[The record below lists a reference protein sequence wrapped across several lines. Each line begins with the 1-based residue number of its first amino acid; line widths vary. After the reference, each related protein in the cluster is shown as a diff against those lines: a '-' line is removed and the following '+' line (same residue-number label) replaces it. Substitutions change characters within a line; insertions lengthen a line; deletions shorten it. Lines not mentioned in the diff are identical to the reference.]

1 MYARFVKRLLDLLIG
16 LIALPFVLLAVLFL
30 APVIFINDPGPVFYN
45 APRRGKNGKTFK
57 MIKFRS
63 MYVNSPDLRNAD
75 GSTFNGTA
83 DPRVTKVGRFLRKTS
98 LDEVPQ
104 FLNVLVGHMSLIGP
118 RPTIPGV
125 PFESI
130 PPENRVRYTVRPGI
144 TGYAQAFYR
153 NSITQQEKFQYD
165 AYYAEHLTF
174 GLDCRVLWQTVKA
187 VLGQKN
193 IYVTPAAP
201 ADQPAE
207 QQPAA
212 QETEK
217 V

>member
-1 MYARFVKRLLDLLIG
+1 MYARFIKRLLDLLIS
-16 LIALPFVLLAVLFL
+16 LIALPFVLLAVLIL
-30 APVIFINDPGPVFYN
+30 APVIFINDPGPVFYV
-45 APRRGKNGKTFK
+45 APRRGKNGRTFK

-63 MYVNSPDLRNAD
+63 MYVHSPDLRNAD

-83 DPRVTKVGRFLRKTS
+83 DPRVTKVGRLLRKTS

-104 FLNVLVGHMSLIGP
+104 FLNVLAGHMSLIGP
-118 RPTIPGV
+118 RPTLTGRPY
-125 PFESI
+125 ESI
-130 PPENRVRYTVRPGI
+130 PLAERVRFTVRPGI

-174 GLDCRVLWQTVKA
+174 GMDCRVLWQTVKT

-193 IYVTPAAP
+193 IYVAPAAP
-201 ADQPAE
+201 AAE
-207 QQPAA
+207 QQPAG